1 MLTERARRYLAT
13 LKRRAALSDPEAI
26 AGALREAGVP
36 PLEVFV
42 RFQVEFG
49 GYMEWYGLNRFV
61 WGIVHDEVDPDSA
74 FEPGKVDGWMEMEE
88 VQGDDDEFGWP
99 ADDEDEPQKE
109 ERWYVSC
116 ADCHL
121 SDHWMLDSRG
131 WLLWCGYPKATSFET
146 KIERDAFA
154 WELGRTAKFREVRF
168 EAPVLEVIP
177 VLLPRVA
184 EGRVAEASDEL
195 SAIFLADGL
204 YVSASSDQLYAYV
217 VGDGVPSVLD
227 GLPHRLVS

>member
-13 LKRRAALSDPEAI
+13 LKRRPALSDPDAI
-26 AGALREAGVP
+26 ADALREAGVP

-49 GYMEWYGLNRFV
+49 GYGEWYGLNRFV

-74 FEPGKVDGWMEMEE
+74 FDPGKVDGWMEE
-88 VQGDDDEFGWP
+88 VEVETDGDEWEWP
-99 ADDEDEPQKE
+99 ADDEEERAKE
-109 ERWYVSC
+109 ERWYVTC

-131 WLLWCGYPKATSFET
+131 WLLWCGYPRATSFET
-146 KIERDAFA
+146 KIERDAFL
-154 WELGRTAKFREVRF
+154 WELGRTATFREVRF
-168 EAPVLEVIP
+168 DAPAAEVIP
-177 VLLPRVA
+177 VLRPRVA
-184 EGRVAEASDEL
+184 AGRVAEASDEL
-195 SAIFLADGL
+195 SDLFLADGL
-204 YVSASSDQLYAYV
+204 YVSASSDQLYACV
-217 VGDGVPSVLD
+217 VGDGIPSVLE

>member
-1 MLTERARRYLAT
+1 MLTDRARRYLAT
-13 LKRRAALSDPEAI
+13 LKRLPALSDPDAI
-26 AGALREAGVP
+26 VDKLREAGVP

-49 GYMEWYGLNRFV
+49 GYAEWYGLNRFV
-61 WGIVHDEVDPDSA
+61 WGLVHDEVDPDSA
-74 FEPGKVDGWMEMEE
+74 LDPGKADGWMEE
-88 VQGDDDEFGWP
+88 VDVP
-99 ADDEDEPQKE
+99 DEDEWEWPEDDEEERKKE
-109 ERWYVSC
+109 ERWYVTC

-154 WELGRTAKFREVRF
+154 WELGRTARLREVHF
-168 EAPVLEVIP
+168 DAPADAVLPVLV
-177 VLLPRVA
+177 PRVTA
-184 EGRVAEASDEL
+184 GRVAEASDEL
-195 SAIFLADGL
+195 SAIYLADGL
-204 YVSASSDQLYAYV
+204 YLSASDDRLYAYA
-217 VGDGVPSVLD
+217 VGDGVPSPLD